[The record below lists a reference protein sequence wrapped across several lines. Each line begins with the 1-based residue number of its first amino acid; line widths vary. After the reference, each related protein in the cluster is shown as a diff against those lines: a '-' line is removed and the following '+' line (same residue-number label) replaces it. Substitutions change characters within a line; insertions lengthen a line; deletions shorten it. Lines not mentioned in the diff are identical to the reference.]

1 MSKIDPA
8 YPPPPS
14 AYQPPPPGYQ
24 PPPPGY
30 QPPPPGYQPGPGMH
44 GHPSGSTT
52 VVVTQPGLFGAQPG
66 GTCRYREVPCL
77 VVCQYCNATVTT
89 TTCYSVGTFTWLAAG
104 LILFLG
110 FWLGCCLIPFCLDAC
125 KDVIHT
131 CPNCR
136 QNVGRYNR
144 M

>member
-1 MSKIDPA
+1 MSKVDSA
-8 YPPPPS
+8 YPPPPP

-30 QPPPPGYQPGPGMH
+30 QPPPPGYQPGPGVP
-44 GHPSGSTT
+44 GQQSSSTT
-52 VVVTQPGLFGAQPG
+52 VVVSQPGVYGPQPG
-66 GTCRYREVPCL
+66 STAMYREVPCL
-77 VVCQYCNATVTT
+77 IACQHCNATVTT
-89 TTCYSVGTFTWLAAG
+89 TTAYSVGTATWLSCV
-104 LILFLG
+104 IVCFVG

-136 QNVGRYNR
+136 QNVGRYSR